1 MLTNDDSVPYDRTLL
16 TKATAVGD
24 PANWKL
30 RSDQYLADADIDVT
44 LKTSVYS
51 VNAAEK
57 KVITTKGDHIKFDK
71 LLIATGS
78 QVRVPD
84 VKGTDLKGV
93 FKLRTGAD
101 MLAIKAAVQSAKNVV
116 VIGGSFIGSETAA
129 SLKMNFKDK
138 IKIDIVNSGESLFN
152 HSLGTEVGKML

>member
-1 MLTNDDSVPYDRTLL
+1 LL

-51 VNAAEK
+51 VNAKEK
-57 KVITTKGDHIKFDK
+57 KVITTKGDHITYDK

-78 QVRVPD
+78 QVTLPD

-93 FKLRTGAD
+93 FKLRSNTD
-101 MLAIKAAVQSAKNVV
+101 MLAIKNAVSSGKKV
-116 VIGGSFIGSETAA
+116 VIVGGSFIGSETAA
-129 SLKMNFKDK
+129 SLKMKFKDE
-138 IKIDIVNSGESLFN
+138 IRIDLVNSGEALF
-152 HSLGTEVGKML
+152 SKTLGKEVGMML